1 MKSRWTTYLLL
12 TAVVA
17 VWGVVAWKIFAP
29 ASEALPAA
37 QPKRAVP
44 AAEAV
49 AADTLRLD
57 YPDPFLKGALRQV
70 AAARSAVRALPPTKT
85 PQPRRERVN
94 MVHLGTIRSAGKRL
108 HILSVGDAQYELAQG
123 ESACGFVLAKCDRD
137 SLYLLK
143 NGVSYGVKLCE

>member
-12 TAVVA
+12 AAVAA

-29 ASEALPAA
+29 ASEVVPAA
-37 QPKRAVP
+37 QPKRAAP

-49 AADTLRLD
+49 SVDTLRLD
-57 YPDPFLKGALRQV
+57 YPDPFLKGAPRQV
-70 AAARSAVRALPPTKT
+70 VKPRSAVRGLPPAKT
-85 PQPRRERVN
+85 AQPRRERVN

-108 HILSVGDAQYELAQG
+108 YILSVGDAQYELAQG
-123 ESACGFVLAKCDRD
+123 ESAAGFVLAACDRD

-143 NGVSYGVKLCE
+143 SGVTYGVKLCE